1 MKWLI
6 DEMFPHA
13 VAEELRDKGHDA
25 VGVFELEMQ
34 GAPDEGVF
42 DLAVNQERVVV
53 TENFADFA
61 ALVEQRQ
68 TDGDLCTPVVFVRKS
83 SFPAGGALPA
93 HLAEQL
99 DKWAQDNP
107 GSPDDGVGQAAV

>member
-1 MKWLI
+1 VKWLI

-25 VGVFELEMQ
+25 VAVLELEMQ
-34 GAPDEGVF
+34 GAPDHEVF
-42 DLAVNQERVVV
+42 DRAVDEKRVVV

-61 ALVEQRQ
+61 ALVEERQ
-68 TDGDLCTPVVFVRKS
+68 ANDDPCTPVVFVRES

-93 HLAEQL
+93 HLAERLNQ
-99 DKWAQDNP
+99 WADANP
-107 GSPDDGVGQAAV
+107 DPYEGLHWP

>member
-13 VAEELRDKGHDA
+13 VAEELRSKGHDA
-25 VGVFELEMQ
+25 VAVFELDMQ
-34 GAPDEGVF
+34 GARDEEVL
-42 DLAVNQERVVV
+42 DLPVDQGRVVV

-68 TDGDLCTPVVFVRKS
+68 TADEQCTPVVFVRKS

-93 HLAEQL
+93 HLAEHL

-107 GSPDDGVGQAAV
+107 DPYHGLHWP

>member
-13 VAEELRDKGHDA
+13 VAEALREKGHDA
-25 VGVFELEMQ
+25 VAVLELDMQGSPDEEVFER
-34 GAPDEGVF
+34 
-42 DLAVNQERVVV
+42 AVNEERTIV

-68 TDGDLCTPVVFVRKS
+68 NDDERCTLVVFVCKS
-83 SFPAGGALPA
+83 SFPPGGALPA
-93 HLAEQL
+93 HLAERL
-99 DKWAQDNP
+99 HEWAEDNP
-107 GSPDDGVGQAAV
+107 DPYEGLHWP